1 MEVDSMKQSQRIVKN
16 ALFGITSSVIGG
28 LVYFATILIIAR
40 AVSVTEFGEY
50 SFVLAFA
57 MFVNNIADS
66 GLPRMLVREIARDP
80 QQLVPLLG
88 AGASLIWV
96 ISGVMCLLVAV
107 IVPFLHV
114 GTAVKLSVLGMSI
127 ATMATFHAA
136 GYSAALRAFEDNE
149 LNYLGFV
156 LHKVLLLGLVFATV
170 KLHLGLL
177 GFVAA
182 HLASN
187 LLLWNFYHIVVT
199 RLYAHIPLRFD
210 VALWKSLLFAALP
223 MGGGTMLRQ
232 LGLQLDNLGLD
243 WMTNLTT
250 VGLFSGPYRISMGL
264 RVIPQ
269 TLSLPLFPLYSR
281 TAHLSPV
288 RFTEAYRWSMKFFA
302 LISYPIAA
310 FFLAWSKPILRI
322 ALGQKYLAAIPA
334 MQLLGIGIVPFFLST
349 LFQYLF
355 AALDQQ
361 KRFLASTCVGSGLRL
376 LLLVALIPP
385 LGFVGPAA
393 AFLCAETVVVTIWIV
408 QLARLGVA
416 AKLSD
421 ILWRPLAAGVAMAF
435 VLFAARD
442 ATLVWQLGAA
452 GIAIVVYALVL
463 LALKTFS
470 IEEMRHARE
479 GLAFFSPFV
488 ASWAKKLKRNS

>member
-1 MEVDSMKQSQRIVKN
+1 MLIREVAKD
-16 ALFGITSSVIGG
+16 
-28 LVYFATILIIAR
+28 
-40 AVSVTEFGEY
+40 
-50 SFVLAFA
+50 
-57 MFVNNIADS
+57 
-66 GLPRMLVREIARDP
+66 RE
-80 QQLVPLLG
+80 QMVPLVG

-96 ISGVMCLLVAV
+96 ISGIMCLLVAL
-107 IVPFLHV
+107 ILPFLHV
-114 GTAVKLSVLGMSI
+114 GIDVKISVFGMSV

-136 GYSAALRAFEDNE
+136 GYSAVLRAFEDNE

-156 LHKVLLLGLVFATV
+156 LHKVLVLGLVFVIV
-170 KLHLGLL
+170 KFHLGLL
-177 GFVAA
+177 GFVGV
-182 HLASN
+182 HILSN
-187 LLLWNFYHIVVT
+187 VMLWNFYHIVVT
-199 RLYAHIPLRFD
+199 RLYARIPLRFD
-210 VALWKSLLFAALP
+210 IALWKSLLAAALP

-232 LGLQLDNLGLD
+232 LALQLDILVLT
-243 WMTNLTT
+243 WMTNLTN
-250 VGLFSGPYRISMGL
+250 VGLFSGPYRISMAL

-281 TAHLSPV
+281 TAHLSPA
-288 RFTEAYRWSMKFFA
+288 RFTEAYRWSTKFFA

-310 FFLAWSKPILRI
+310 FFMAWSKPILRL

-334 MQLLGIGIVPFFLST
+334 MQLLGIGLIPFFLST

-361 KRFLASTCVGSGLRL
+361 KRFLVSTCVGSTLRL
-376 LLLVALIPP
+376 LLLVVLIPL

-393 AFLCAETVVVTIWIV
+393 AFLCAETVIVTIWMV
-408 QLARLGVA
+408 QLARLGFR
-416 AKLSD
+416 AKLGD
-421 ILWRPLAAGVAMAF
+421 VIWRPLIAGVAMTL

-452 GIAIVVYALVL
+452 GLALVVYGVVL

-470 IEEMRHARE
+470 VEEVRHARE

-488 ASWAKKLKRNS
+488 ASWAKKLKRDS

>member
-1 MEVDSMKQSQRIVKN
+1 MKQSQRIVKN
-16 ALFGITSSVIGG
+16 AFFGIGGSVIGG
-28 LVYFATILIIAR
+28 LVYLATVLIIAH
-40 AVSVTEFGEY
+40 AVSVTEFGKY

-57 MFVNNIADS
+57 MFVSNIADS
-66 GLPRMLVREIARDP
+66 GLPRMLIREISKDRE
-80 QQLVPLLG
+80 QLVPLVG
-88 AGASLIWV
+88 AGASLIWA

-114 GTAVKLSVLGMSI
+114 GTDVKISVLGMSI

-136 GYSAALRAFEDNE
+136 GYSAVLRAFEDNE

-156 LHKVLLLGLVFATV
+156 LHKVLLLGLVFVIV
-170 KLHLGLL
+170 KLHFGLL

-187 LLLWNFYHIVVT
+187 LLLWNFYHIVVI
-199 RLYAHIPLRFD
+199 RLYARIPLRFD
-210 VALWKSLLFAALP
+210 VALWKSLLSAALP

-232 LGLQLDNLGLD
+232 LALQLDILVLT

-250 VGLFSGPYRISMGL
+250 VGLFSGPYRISMAL

-281 TAHLSPV
+281 TAQLSPA
-288 RFTEAYRWSMKFFA
+288 RFTEAYRWSTKFFA

-322 ALGQKYLAAIPA
+322 ALGQKYMAAIPA
-334 MQLLGIGIVPFFLST
+334 MQLLGIGMIPFFLST

-361 KRFLASTCVGSGLRL
+361 KRFLASTCVGSTLRL
-376 LLLVALIPP
+376 LVLVALIPP

-393 AFLCAETVVVTIWIV
+393 AFLCAETVVVTIWMV
-408 QLARLGVA
+408 QLARLGFH

-421 ILWRPLAAGVAMAF
+421 VIWRPLTAGVAMAL
-435 VLFAARD
+435 VLFAGRN
-442 ATLVWQLGAA
+442 ATPLWQLGAA
-452 GIAIVVYALVL
+452 GLAIVVYALVL

-470 IEEMRHARE
+470 VEEVRHARE

-488 ASWAKKLKRNS
+488 ASWAKKIKGNP

>member
-16 ALFGITSSVIGG
+16 AFFGIASSVIGG

-40 AVSVTEFGEY
+40 SVSLTEFGKY

-66 GLPRMLVREIARDP
+66 GLPRMLVREISKDP
-80 QQLVPLLG
+80 EQLVPLVG

-114 GTAVKLSVLGMSI
+114 GTDVKISVLGMSI

-156 LHKVLLLGLVFATV
+156 LHKILLLGLVFAIV

-199 RLYAHIPLRFD
+199 RFYARVPLRFD
-210 VALWKSLLFAALP
+210 VALWKSLLSAALP

-232 LGLQLDNLGLD
+232 LALQLDILVLT
-243 WMTNLTT
+243 WMTNLAT
-250 VGLFSGPYRISMGL
+250 VGLFSGPYRLSMAL
-264 RVIPQ
+264 RIIPQ

-281 TAHLSPV
+281 TAHLSRE
-288 RFTEAYRWSMKFFA
+288 RFGEAYRWSLKFFA

-322 ALGQKYLAAIPA
+322 ALGQKYLPAIPA

-361 KRFLASTCVGSGLRL
+361 KRFLASTVVGSILRL
-376 LLLVALIPP
+376 LLLVALIPL

-393 AFLCAETVVVTIWIV
+393 AFLCAETAVVTIWML
-408 QLARLGVA
+408 QLARLGVHA
-416 AKLSD
+416 NLSD
-421 ILWRPLAAGVAMAF
+421 VIWRPLTAGVAMAL

-442 ATLVWQLGAA
+442 ATLLWQLGAA
-452 GIAIVVYALVL
+452 GLAMVVYILML
-463 LALKTFS
+463 LALRTFS
-470 IEEMRHARE
+470 AEEMRHARE
-479 GLAFFSPFV
+479 GLTFFSPFV
-488 ASWAKKLKRNS
+488 ASWAKKLKRNL

>member
-1 MEVDSMKQSQRIVKN
+1 MKQSQRIVKN
-16 ALFGITSSVIGG
+16 ALFGIGSSVIGG
-28 LVYFATILIIAR
+28 VVYLATILVIAH
-40 AVSVTEFGEY
+40 AVSVTEFGKY

-66 GLPRMLVREIARDP
+66 GLPRMLIREISRDP
-80 QQLVPLLG
+80 QQLVPLVG

-96 ISGVMCLLVAV
+96 ISGAMCLLVAV
-107 IVPFLHV
+107 IVPFLHL
-114 GTAVKLSVLGMSI
+114 GTDVKMSVLGMSI

-136 GYSAALRAFEDNE
+136 GYSAVLRAFEDNE

-156 LHKVLLLGLVFATV
+156 LHKVLLLGLVFVIV
-170 KLHLGLL
+170 KLHFGLL
-177 GFVAA
+177 GFVAV

-199 RLYAHIPLRFD
+199 RLYARIPLRFD
-210 VALWKSLLFAALP
+210 IAIWKSLLSAALP

-232 LGLQLDNLGLD
+232 LALQLDILVLT

-250 VGLFSGPYRISMGL
+250 VGLFSGPYRISMAL

-281 TAHLSPV
+281 TAHLSRA

-310 FFLAWSKPILRI
+310 FFLAWSRPILGI

-334 MQLLGIGIVPFFLST
+334 MQLLGIGIVPFFLSA

-361 KRFLASTCVGSGLRL
+361 KRFLVSTCVGSTLRL
-376 LLLVALIPP
+376 LLLVALIPL

-393 AFLCAETVVVTIWIV
+393 AFLCAETVVVTIWMV
-408 QLARLGVA
+408 QLARLGVRP
-416 AKLSD
+416 KLGD
-421 ILWRPLAAGVAMAF
+421 VVWRPLTAGAAMAS

-442 ATLVWQLGAA
+442 ATFLGQLGAA
-452 GIAIVVYALVL
+452 GLAVVVYALVL

-470 IEEMRHARE
+470 VEEVRHARE

-488 ASWAKKLKRNS
+488 ASWAKKLKRDS

>member
-1 MEVDSMKQSQRIVKN
+1 MKQSQRIVKN
-16 ALFGITSSVIGG
+16 AFFGIASSVIGG
-28 LVYFATILIIAR
+28 VVYLAAIVTFAR
-40 AVSVTEFGEY
+40 AVSVTEFGKY

-57 MFVNNIADS
+57 MFVSNIADS
-66 GLPRMLVREIARDP
+66 GLPRMLIREIAKDRE
-80 QQLVPLLG
+80 QLVPLVG

-96 ISGVMCLLVAV
+96 ISGVMCLLVAF

-114 GTAVKLSVLGMSI
+114 GRDVKMSILGMSI

-136 GYSAALRAFEDNE
+136 GYSAVLRAFEDNE

-156 LHKVLLLGLVFATV
+156 LHKVLLLGLVLVIV
-170 KLHLGLL
+170 KLHFGLV

-187 LLLWNFYHIVVT
+187 LLLWNFYHIIVT
-199 RLYAHIPLRFD
+199 RLYARIPLRFD
-210 VALWKSLLFAALP
+210 VALWKSLLSAALP

-232 LGLQLDNLGLD
+232 LALQLDILVLT

-250 VGLFSGPYRISMGL
+250 VGLFSGPYRISMSL
-264 RVIPQ
+264 RLIPE

-281 TAHLSPV
+281 TAHLSRA
-288 RFTEAYRWSMKFFA
+288 RFTEAYRWSTKFFA
-302 LISYPIAA
+302 LISYPIAV
-310 FFLAWSKPILRI
+310 FFLAWSKPILRL

-334 MQLLGIGIVPFFLST
+334 MQLLGIGMIPFFLST

-361 KRFLASTCVGSGLRL
+361 KRFLASTVVGSILRL
-376 LLLVALIPP
+376 LLLLALIPP

-393 AFLCAETVVVTIWIV
+393 AFLCAETVIVTIWMV
-408 QLARLGVA
+408 QLARLDVR
-416 AKLSD
+416 AKLGD
-421 ILWRPLAAGVAMAF
+421 ILWRPLTAGMAMAL

-442 ATLVWQLGAA
+442 ATLPWQLGAA
-452 GIAIVVYALVL
+452 GLAVVVYALVL

-470 IEEMRHARE
+470 VEEVSHARE
-479 GLAFFSPFV
+479 GLAFLPPFV
-488 ASWAKKLKRNS
+488 ASWTKKLKRDS

>member
-1 MEVDSMKQSQRIVKN
+1 MKQSQRIVKN
-16 ALFGITSSVIGG
+16 ALFGIASSVIGG
-28 LVYFATILIIAR
+28 VVYFATILIIAR
-40 AVSVTEFGEY
+40 SVSLTEFGKY

-66 GLPRMLVREIARDP
+66 GLPRMLVREISRDP
-80 QQLVPLLG
+80 EQLVPLVG

-96 ISGVMCLLVAV
+96 ISGVMCLLVAG

-114 GTAVKLSVLGMSI
+114 GTDVKLSVLGMSI

-156 LHKVLLLGLVFATV
+156 LHKVLLLVLIFAIV
-170 KLHLGLL
+170 KLHFGLL

-187 LLLWNFYHIVVT
+187 LLLWNFYHVVVT
-199 RLYAHIPLRFD
+199 RFYGRVPLRFD
-210 VALWKSLLFAALP
+210 VALWKSLLSAALP

-232 LGLQLDNLGLD
+232 LALQLDILVLT

-250 VGLFSGPYRISMGL
+250 VGLFSGPYRISMAL
-264 RVIPQ
+264 RIIPQ

-281 TAHLSPV
+281 TAHLSRD
-288 RFTEAYRWSMKFFA
+288 RFGEAYRWSLKFFA

-322 ALGQKYLAAIPA
+322 ALGQKYLPAIPA

-361 KRFLASTCVGSGLRL
+361 KRFLASTVVGSILRL
-376 LLLVALIPP
+376 SLLVALIPL

-393 AFLCAETVVVTIWIV
+393 AFLCAETAVVTIWMV
-408 QLARLGVA
+408 QLARLGVH

-421 ILWRPLAAGVAMAF
+421 VIWRPLTAGVAMAL

-442 ATLVWQLGAA
+442 ATLLWQLGAA
-452 GIAIVVYALVL
+452 GLAIVVYILML
-463 LALKTFS
+463 LALRTFS
-470 IEEMRHARE
+470 AEEMRHARE
-479 GLAFFSPFV
+479 GLAFFPPFV
-488 ASWAKKLKRNS
+488 ASWTKKLKRNS

>member
-1 MEVDSMKQSQRIVKN
+1 MKQSQRIVKN
-16 ALFGITSSVIGG
+16 ALFGIGSSVIGG
-28 LVYFATILIIAR
+28 VVYLATILVIAH
-40 AVSVTEFGEY
+40 AVSVTEFGKY

-66 GLPRMLVREIARDP
+66 GLPRMLIREISRDP
-80 QQLVPLLG
+80 QQLVPLVG

-96 ISGVMCLLVAV
+96 ISGAMCLLVAV
-107 IVPFLHV
+107 IVPFLHL
-114 GTAVKLSVLGMSI
+114 GTDVKMSVLGMSI

-136 GYSAALRAFEDNE
+136 GYSAVLRAFEDNE

-156 LHKVLLLGLVFATV
+156 LHKVLLLGLVFVIV
-170 KLHLGLL
+170 KLHFGLL
-177 GFVAA
+177 GFVAV

-199 RLYAHIPLRFD
+199 RLYARIPLRFD
-210 VALWKSLLFAALP
+210 VSLWKSLLFAALP

-232 LGLQLDNLGLD
+232 LALQLDILVLT

-250 VGLFSGPYRISMGL
+250 VGLFSGPYRISMAL

-281 TAHLSPV
+281 TAHLSRA
-288 RFTEAYRWSMKFFA
+288 RFTEAYRGSMKFFA

-310 FFLAWSKPILRI
+310 FFLAWSKPILGI
-322 ALGQKYLAAIPA
+322 ALGQKYLPAIPA
-334 MQLLGIGIVPFFLST
+334 MQLLGIGIVPFFLSA

-361 KRFLASTCVGSGLRL
+361 KRFLVSTCVGSTLRL
-376 LLLVALIPP
+376 LLLVALIPL
-385 LGFVGPAA
+385 LGFVGPAV
-393 AFLCAETVVVTIWIV
+393 AFLCAETVVVTIWMV
-408 QLARLGVA
+408 QLARLGVRP
-416 AKLSD
+416 KLGD
-421 ILWRPLAAGVAMAF
+421 VVWRPLTAGAAMAS

-442 ATLVWQLGAA
+442 ATFLGQLGAA
-452 GIAIVVYALVL
+452 GLAVVVYALVL

-470 IEEMRHARE
+470 VEEVRNARE

-488 ASWAKKLKRNS
+488 ASWAKKLRRDS

>member
-1 MEVDSMKQSQRIVKN
+1 
-16 ALFGITSSVIGG
+16 
-28 LVYFATILIIAR
+28 
-40 AVSVTEFGEY
+40 
-50 SFVLAFA
+50 
-57 MFVNNIADS
+57 
-66 GLPRMLVREIARDP
+66 
-80 QQLVPLLG
+80 
-88 AGASLIWV
+88 
-96 ISGVMCLLVAV
+96 MCLLVAV

-114 GTAVKLSVLGMSI
+114 GTDVKISVLGMSV

-136 GYSAALRAFEDNE
+136 GYSAVLRAFEDNE

-156 LHKVLLLGLVFATV
+156 LHKVLMLGLVFVVV
-170 KLHLGLL
+170 KVRFGLL

-182 HLASN
+182 HLVSN

-199 RLYAHIPLRFD
+199 RLYARIPLRFD
-210 VALWKSLLFAALP
+210 VAIWKSLLGAALP

-232 LGLQLDNLGLD
+232 LALQFDILVLS

-250 VGLFSGPYRISMGL
+250 VGLFSGPYRISMAL

-269 TLSLPLFPLYSR
+269 TLALPLFPLYSR
-281 TAHLSPV
+281 TAHLSRE
-288 RFTEAYRWSMKFFA
+288 RFTEAYRWSTKFFA

-310 FFLAWSKPILRI
+310 FFLAWSRPILQI

-334 MQLLGIGIVPFFLST
+334 MQLLGIGMIPFFLST

-361 KRFLASTCVGSGLRL
+361 KRFLVSTCIGSAVRL
-376 LLLVALIPP
+376 LLLVALIPL

-393 AFLCAETVVVTIWIV
+393 AFLSAETIIVTIWMV
-408 QLARLGVA
+408 QLARLGVR
-416 AKLSD
+416 AKLTD
-421 ILWRPLAAGVAMAF
+421 VIWRPLTAGVAMAL
-435 VLFAARD
+435 VLFSARD

-452 GIAIVVYALVL
+452 ALAVVVYALVL

-470 IEEMRHARE
+470 VEEDTSRAR
-479 GLAFFSPFV
+479 GARFFPSFCGF
-488 ASWAKKLKRNS
+488 LDEET

>member
-1 MEVDSMKQSQRIVKN
+1 
-16 ALFGITSSVIGG
+16 
-28 LVYFATILIIAR
+28 
-40 AVSVTEFGEY
+40 
-50 SFVLAFA
+50 
-57 MFVNNIADS
+57 
-66 GLPRMLVREIARDP
+66 
-80 QQLVPLLG
+80 
-88 AGASLIWV
+88 
-96 ISGVMCLLVAV
+96 
-107 IVPFLHV
+107 
-114 GTAVKLSVLGMSI
+114 
-127 ATMATFHAA
+127 
-136 GYSAALRAFEDNE
+136 
-149 LNYLGFV
+149 
-156 LHKVLLLGLVFATV
+156 
-170 KLHLGLL
+170 
-177 GFVAA
+177 
-182 HLASN
+182 
-187 LLLWNFYHIVVT
+187 
-199 RLYAHIPLRFD
+199 
-210 VALWKSLLFAALP
+210 
-223 MGGGTMLRQ
+223 MLRQ
-232 LGLQLDNLGLD
+232 LALQLDILVLT

-334 MQLLGIGIVPFFLST
+334 MQLLGIGIIPFFLST

-361 KRFLASTCVGSGLRL
+361 KRFLASTCVGSTLRL
-376 LLLVALIPP
+376 LLLVALIPL
-385 LGFVGPAA
+385 LGLVGPAA
-393 AFLCAETVVVTIWIV
+393 AILCAETVVVAIWMV
-408 QLARLGVA
+408 QLARLGFR

-421 ILWRPLAAGVAMAF
+421 VIWRPLTAGVAMTL

-442 ATLVWQLGAA
+442 ATLLWRLGAA
-452 GIAIVVYALVL
+452 GLAVVVYALVL
-463 LALKTFS
+463 VALKTFS
-470 IEEMRHARE
+470 VEEVHHARE

>member
-1 MEVDSMKQSQRIVKN
+1 M
-16 ALFGITSSVIGG
+16 
-28 LVYFATILIIAR
+28 
-40 AVSVTEFGEY
+40 
-50 SFVLAFA
+50 
-57 MFVNNIADS
+57 
-66 GLPRMLVREIARDP
+66 
-80 QQLVPLLG
+80 
-88 AGASLIWV
+88 
-96 ISGVMCLLVAV
+96 
-107 IVPFLHV
+107 
-114 GTAVKLSVLGMSI
+114 SVLGMSI

-156 LHKVLLLGLVFATV
+156 LHKLLLLGLVFAVV
-170 KLHLGLL
+170 KLHFGLL

-232 LGLQLDNLGLD
+232 LALQLDILVLT

-250 VGLFSGPYRISMGL
+250 VGLFSGPYRISMAL

-281 TAHLSPV
+281 TAHLSRE
-288 RFTEAYRWSMKFFA
+288 RFTEAYRWSTKFFA

-334 MQLLGIGIVPFFLST
+334 MQLLGIGIIPFFLST

-361 KRFLASTCVGSGLRL
+361 KRFLASTCVGSTLRL
-376 LLLVALIPP
+376 LLLVALIPL
-385 LGFVGPAA
+385 LGLVGPAA
-393 AFLCAETVVVTIWIV
+393 AILCAETVVVTIWMV
-408 QLARLGVA
+408 QLARLGFR

-421 ILWRPLAAGVAMAF
+421 VIWRPLTAGVAM
-435 VLFAARD
+435 
-442 ATLVWQLGAA
+442 TLVVFASAALKWVYFPFSRHPFGFQLPLLRNLELIPHFSLLSYGVV
-452 GIAIVVYALVL
+452 GIAVLTTGLVL
-463 LALKTFS
+463 RRRSATYLALAAAILIALWVAAPCQIAFQQPALLGRLIADTQELPMIRGFAKTYLTPNYGPAEDYPKRFDIDTLWGRFLAADS
-470 IEEMRHARE
+470 FL
-479 GLAFFSPFV
+479 GLG
-488 ASWAKKLKRNS
+488 W